1 MDKYKILFKYMKKNL
16 FKLIIGFI
24 ISIFISLLILPIPFL
39 TRIIIDEIIPN
50 YNQTRFLKYILII
63 ICVYIIQNTLRY
75 VFSNFF
81 YIINSE
87 IMLELRRDIFNKVVK
102 LKLDTFKSYSMGEII
117 TRIENDTAFLTPL
130 LVDSLANLIKD
141 ILIVIVGII
150 SMFYINKKMTVIAL
164 VIFLIY
170 SAIIKFFNNKIKLK
184 TTNFMKYKALE
195 KERLIDCLKMF
206 KLIKIFKNYEYSVY
220 KYTEIALQKRKANID
235 LGKTKHLYI
244 FLTNITAGALPIITI
259 TLGCYEIFENRLT
272 IGSLLAFN
280 SFLSYTLTPISKLA
294 SINFNIQK
302 SIVSLERLNEILN
315 LDEDQYHPPLNQQ
328 FRELSLSQVSYSYN
342 KNKILNDA
350 SINIKKG
357 DKIAIIGKS
366 GVGKTTLLNILS
378 GLIEINSG
386 SIILNGELL
395 NNNTI
400 YKLKNYTTY
409 IEQDSYL
416 FNDTILNNIIFSMPN
431 ATNNKIEEVI
441 KIANL
446 NNKSHSNILNLNTII
461 ERGGENISLGQMQ
474 RVRIARALLSNAD
487 IILLDESTSN
497 IDLKTENEIYNS
509 ILKYYEDKTII
520 LVTHKYEILN
530 KFEKIYE
537 FKDGELSLIS
547 NHIYA
552 D

>member
-1 MDKYKILFKYMKKNL
+1 MKKNL